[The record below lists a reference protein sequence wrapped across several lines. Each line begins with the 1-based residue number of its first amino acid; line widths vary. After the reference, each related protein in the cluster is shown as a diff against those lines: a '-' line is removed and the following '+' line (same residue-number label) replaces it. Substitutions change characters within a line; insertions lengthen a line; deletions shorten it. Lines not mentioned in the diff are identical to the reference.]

1 MNFKIIIWFIKAI
14 KYKNNN
20 QILCSHKQLNDDN
33 YSYHKDEESN
43 WKTTKCATLKRIKY
57 QKRYLHHLDSVEK
70 YNLPG
75 KKNKET
81 LGQFYYLALA
91 GRLHLEGATFND
103 NKII

>member
-1 MNFKIIIWFIKAI
+1 M
-14 KYKNNN
+14 
-20 QILCSHKQLNDDN
+20 
-33 YSYHKDEESN
+33 
-43 WKTTKCATLKRIKY
+43 
-57 QKRYLHHLDSVEK
+57 YLHHLDSVEK

-103 NKII
+103 NKKYKKLVYFGTNLSLESFVLLLNRKIYLPGEAPISGS